1 MKIDVR
7 ALSTYRV
14 GESGDTIS
22 LELLGAN
29 EQTITLEM
37 DVDQIGTLVMTLPSL
52 IETALKRR
60 FRDASLR
67 YSYPAG
73 GCKVEQAS
81 DPNALIITMQTA
93 DGFGVSFT
101 VSRERAKELSEALSL
116 GASSDL
122 SILAN

>member
-1 MKIDVR
+1 MKIDVQ
-7 ALSTYRV
+7 ALSTYRI
-14 GESGDTIS
+14 GEGGDTIS
-22 LELLGAN
+22 LDLVGADD
-29 EQTITLEM
+29 QKVTLEM
-37 DVDQIGTLVMTLPSL
+37 DVDQIGMLVMTLPSL

-73 GCKVEQAS
+73 RCTVEQAS
-81 DPNALIITMQTA
+81 DPDALIVTMQTA

-101 VSRERAKELSEALSL
+101 VSQERAKELSEALSL